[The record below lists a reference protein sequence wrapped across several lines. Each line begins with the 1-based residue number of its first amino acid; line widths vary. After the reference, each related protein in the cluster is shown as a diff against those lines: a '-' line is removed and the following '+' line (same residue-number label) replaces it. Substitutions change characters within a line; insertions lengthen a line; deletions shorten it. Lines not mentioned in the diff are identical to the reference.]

1 MKNSGFKLKGW
12 SGWQS
17 PVKKEIPKIT
27 TSTRRDDPS
36 YKPIQDLKDKL
47 AAGEITQTEYNDAIK
62 EIKEYKDR

>member
-1 MKNSGFKLKGW
+1 MNGW

-17 PVKKEIPKIT
+17 PVQKEIPRIK

-36 YKPIQDLKDKL
+36 YKIIQDLKDDL
-47 AAGEITQTEYNDAIK
+47 AAGKITQTEYNDAIK